1 MWKKLSL
8 ALVFAYA
15 MNSGLA
21 VADSFDS
28 LNAILDAGRQFS
40 DHKNDRKMRKKEEK
54 RREQRK
60 QYRRDKRD
68 KRCDQHDHS
77 RDHHNRH
84 R

>member
-28 LNAILDAGRQFS
+28 LNSILEVSRQFS
-40 DHKNDRKMRKKEEK
+40 DHKHDKKMRKKEEK
-54 RREQRK
+54 RREQREER
-60 QYRRDKRD
+60 RRDKRD
-68 KRCDQHDHS
+68 YHRDRHDDS